1 MLILLNFSNI
11 KYKNVFGRIDVK
23 YDFDVI
29 ESPQA
34 RFFVI
39 GVLNIY
45 GVLECIKV
53 NTFLYII

>member
-29 ESPQA
+29 ESPPA

-39 GVLNIY
+39 GVLLVIRVILL
-45 GVLECIKV
+45 GS
-53 NTFLYII
+53 